1 MSYCTGLIDKPIE
14 KSEDSEMFISR
25 KFKDKIVKP
34 ILKRHFKRDE
44 FLGRINEIVYFLPFS
59 ETELKSI
66 VQMELKHWQEL
77 VCYNK
82 LYN

>member
-1 MSYCTGLIDKPIE
+1 
-14 KSEDSEMFISR
+14 MFISK

-59 ETELKSI
+59 E
-66 VQMELKHWQEL
+66 MELKTIVQRELKYWQEL
-77 VCYNK
+77 VCQSFLMSN
-82 LYN
+82 